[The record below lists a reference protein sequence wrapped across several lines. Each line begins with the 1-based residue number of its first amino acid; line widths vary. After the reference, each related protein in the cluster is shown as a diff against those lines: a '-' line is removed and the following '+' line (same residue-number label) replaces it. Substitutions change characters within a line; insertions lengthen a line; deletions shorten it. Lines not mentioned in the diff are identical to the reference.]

1 MEGKKDMNTRI
12 LERKGNNALLESED
26 CDISCTNEYMLT
38 CALNF
43 QIYMGMYLFDNGAK
57 ESVRFSVSSHAPQ
70 EVKDELLQ
78 IARKY
83 FESISQ

>member
-1 MEGKKDMNTRI
+1 MTTKI
-12 LERKGNNALLESED
+12 LERKGKNALLESED
-26 CDISCTNEYMLT
+26 SHSNQYILT

-43 QIYMGMYLFDNGAK
+43 QIYLGMYLFDSKAT
-57 ESVRFSVSSHAPQ
+57 ESVEFSVSMQAPQ

-83 FESISQ
+83 FYSISQ

>member
-1 MEGKKDMNTRI
+1 MKTRI

-26 CDISCTNEYMLT
+26 CDISCRDKYVLT

-43 QIYMGMYLFDNGAK
+43 QDYMGMYLFDNGAR
-57 ESVRFSVSSHAPQ
+57 ESVRFSVSMQAPQ

-83 FESISQ
+83 FNSIS

>member
-1 MEGKKDMNTRI
+1 MITRI
-12 LERKGNNALLESED
+12 LERKGNNALIESED
-26 CDISCTNEYMLT
+26 SHSNQYILT

-43 QIYMGMYLFDNGAK
+43 QIYLGMYLFDNK
-57 ESVRFSVSSHAPQ
+57 VTESIEFSVSMHAPQ

-83 FESISQ
+83 FYSIS

>member
-1 MEGKKDMNTRI
+1 MKTKV

-26 CDISCTNEYMLT
+26 CDNSCSNRYVLT

-43 QIYMGMYLFDNGAK
+43 QNYMGMYLFDNGAN
-57 ESVRFSVSSHAPQ
+57 ESVRFSVSMQAPK

-83 FESISQ
+83 FNSIS

>member
-1 MEGKKDMNTRI
+1 MKTRI
-12 LERKGNNALLESED
+12 LEIKGKNALLESED
-26 CDISCTNEYMLT
+26 CDISCANKYILT

-43 QIYMGMYLFDNGAK
+43 QNYMGMYLFDNGAK
-57 ESVRFSVSSHAPQ
+57 ESVRFSVSMQAPQ